1 MVSSLQ
7 PQVRSPEGQFKLPQA
22 SSITCAASLF
32 CPIDRP
38 TALTPN
44 PQFRKTKCLTIL
56 GSTRDECLEPRAYSQ
71 QPLGTGQ
78 PLKEKRPLEQSCL
91 KVLETTP
98 VVAGIQT
105 YCSLSHCSPESLS
118 VFSFS
123 WVTGDRTVPFPG
135 FCHRFSEVSLGWKT
149 GPHTSRVNLT
159 LLLSFTHQGLR
170 SQAVEENN
178 SESIKVLCHRWVGL
192 W

>member
-1 MVSSLQ
+1 MGSFGCRRQTCAAMVSTLQ

-38 TALTPN
+38 MALTPN

-56 GSTRDECLEPRAYSQ
+56 GSTRDECLGPWAYSQ

-78 PLKEKRPLEQSCL
+78 PLKEKHPLEQSCL

-105 YCSLSHCSPESLS
+105 YCSLSPVLEGRFQKLSDCMGLEGLYNTLARLSLCW
-118 VFSFS
+118 F
-123 WVTGDRTVPFPG
+123 
-135 FCHRFSEVSLGWKT
+135 
-149 GPHTSRVNLT
+149 
-159 LLLSFTHQGLR
+159 LS
-170 SQAVEENN
+170 
-178 SESIKVLCHRWVGL
+178 
-192 W
+192 